1 MIQLL
6 RIDNFVLI
14 DRVEISLDKGFTV
27 ITGETGSGKS
37 ILLNALNLLIG
48 ERADFSVI
56 GPRSNKS
63 IVEAVAQMEDRL
75 IPFFT
80 LNDLDVQK
88 EVILRREIVKDGKS
102 RAFINDTP
110 VSLSLLKTLSSFLI
124 SIHSQYNTYELKS
137 PSFQLDL
144 LDDLANTKKL
154 RDDFSIQFLE
164 HKSKKKQLV
173 DLQQQLLEQEKL
185 KDYNTFLLEEL
196 GQLKL
201 KDQDFSEI
209 EKELLKL
216 DNADNIRELGDSFQ
230 DICIDNGPYDQ
241 LYNLYAKIEKNK
253 NLDQQFLEFAN
264 RLKSCLIELKELSEE
279 GGKLSKDFDASPEV
293 HRVLT
298 AKIDAYNNQ
307 LNKHRFTSQEQL
319 ITLFDHLDA
328 QLNENDQLE
337 NEILKLIDLI
347 ELEYTHLLQLGETLN
362 SKRIKAIPEIEKE
375 LKALFDALK
384 LKEATLNF
392 SLIKGV
398 ELKENGLDQ
407 LSMLFS
413 ANKGMETVPIEK
425 AASGG
430 ELSRVMLALQKMISE
445 KRQLPSVLFDE
456 IDTGVSG
463 DVAEKIGVLLKEM
476 GKNMQLIAISHL
488 PQVAA
493 KADYH
498 LKVEKNNSG
507 DKTNTT
513 VLSLT
518 NEQRVNEIARLMSGE
533 IISNEALLTAKSLMN

>member
-1 MIQLL
+1 
-6 RIDNFVLI
+6 
-14 DRVEISLDKGFTV
+14 
-27 ITGETGSGKS
+27 
-37 ILLNALNLLIG
+37 
-48 ERADFSVI
+48 
-56 GPRSNKS
+56 
-63 IVEAVAQMEDRL
+63 
-75 IPFFT
+75 
-80 LNDLDVQK
+80 
-88 EVILRREIVKDGKS
+88 
-102 RAFINDTP
+102 
-110 VSLSLLKTLSSFLI
+110 
-124 SIHSQYNTYELKS
+124 
-137 PSFQLDL
+137 LDL

-154 RDDFSIQFLE
+154 RDEFSIQFLE

-173 DLQQQLLEQEKL
+173 DLQQQLIEQEKL
-185 KDYNTFLLEEL
+185 KDYNAFLLEEL

-201 KDQDFSEI
+201 KDQNFLEI
-209 EKELLKL
+209 EKELIKL

-230 DICIDNGPYDQ
+230 GICVDNGPYDQ
-241 LYNLYAKIEKNK
+241 LYNLYVKIEKNK
-253 NLDQQFLEFAN
+253 NLDQQFLEFSD
-264 RLKSCLIELKELSEE
+264 RLKSCLIELKELSAE
-279 GGKLSKDFDASPEV
+279 GGSLSKDFDVSPEV
-293 HRVLT
+293 HRLLT
-298 AKIDAYNNQ
+298 AKIDAYNHQ

-319 ITLFDHLDA
+319 INLFNELDA

-337 NEILKLIDLI
+337 NAILKLRNLI
-347 ELEYTHLLQLGETLN
+347 ELEHSHLMQFGETLN
-362 SKRIKAIPEIEKE
+362 NKRHKAVPEIEKE
-375 LKALFDALK
+375 LKSLFVALK

-392 SLIKGV
+392 SLVKGV

-407 LSMLFS
+407 LTMLFS
-413 ANKGMETVPIEK
+413 ANKGMDAVPIEK

-493 KADYH
+493 KADFH
-498 LKVEKNNSG
+498 LKVEKNNNG

-533 IISNEALLTAKSLMN
+533 IISNEALLTAKSLMI

>member
-14 DRVEISLDKGFTV
+14 DRVELSLDKGFTV

-75 IPFFT
+75 LPFFT

-154 RDDFSIQFLE
+154 RDEFSIQFLE

-173 DLQQQLLEQEKL
+173 DLQQQLIEQEKL
-185 KDYNTFLLEEL
+185 KDYNAFLLEEL

-201 KDQDFSEI
+201 KDQNFLEI
-209 EKELLKL
+209 EKELIKL

-230 DICIDNGPYDQ
+230 GICVDNGPYDQ
-241 LYNLYAKIEKNK
+241 LYNLYVKIEKNK
-253 NLDQQFLEFAN
+253 NLDQQFLEFSD
-264 RLKSCLIELKELSEE
+264 RLKSCLIELKELSAE
-279 GGKLSKDFDASPEV
+279 GGSLSKDFDASPEV
-293 HRVLT
+293 HRLLT
-298 AKIDAYNNQ
+298 AKIDAYNHQ
-307 LNKHRFTSQEQL
+307 LNKHHFTSQEQL
-319 ITLFDHLDA
+319 MNLFNELDA

-337 NEILKLIDLI
+337 NAILKLRNLI
-347 ELEYTHLLQLGETLN
+347 ELEHTHLMQLGETLN
-362 SKRIKAIPEIEKE
+362 AKRHKALPEIEKE
-375 LKALFDALK
+375 LKSLFSALK

-392 SLIKGV
+392 SLVKGV

-407 LSMLFS
+407 LTMLFS
-413 ANKGMETVPIEK
+413 ANKGMDAVPIEK

-493 KADYH
+493 KADFH

-507 DKTNTT
+507 DKTITT

-533 IISNEALLTAKSLMN
+533 IISNEALLTAKSLMI

>member
-14 DRVEISLDKGFTV
+14 DRVELSLDKGFTV

-75 IPFFT
+75 VPFFT

-110 VSLSLLKTLSSFLI
+110 VPLSLLKTLSSFLI

-144 LDDLANTKKL
+144 LDDLAHTKKL
-154 RDDFSIQFLE
+154 RDEFSIQFIE
-164 HKSKKKQLV
+164 HKAKKKLLNE
-173 DLQQQLLEQEKL
+173 LQQQLIEQEKQ
-185 KDYNTFLLEEL
+185 KDYNKFLLEEL

-201 KDQDFSEI
+201 KDQDFSTI

-230 DICIDNGPYDQ
+230 DICVDNGPYDQ
-241 LYNLYAKIEKNK
+241 LYHLYAKIEKNK
-253 NLDQQFLEFAN
+253 NLDAQFLEFSN

-279 GGKLSKDFDASPEV
+279 GGKLSKDFDVSPEA
-293 HRVLT
+293 HRSLT
-298 AKIDAYNNQ
+298 AKIDNYNHQ

-319 ITLFDHLDA
+319 IILFDALDS
-328 QLNENDQLE
+328 QLNENDLLE
-337 NEILKLIDLI
+337 NSIQELKDLI
-347 ELEYTHLLQLGETLN
+347 ELQHTQLMQLGTELN
-362 SKRIKAIPEIEKE
+362 IKRTKAIPEIEKE
-375 LKALFDALK
+375 LILLFDALK
-384 LKEATLNF
+384 LKEATLTF
-392 SLIKGV
+392 SLIKGI
-398 ELKENGLDQ
+398 ELRENGLDQ

-413 ANKGMETVPIEK
+413 ANKGMEVTPIEK

-493 KADYH
+493 KADFH

-507 DKTNTT
+507 NKTNTT

-518 NEQRVNEIARLMSGE
+518 KEQRVNEIARLMSGE
-533 IISNEALLTAKSLMN
+533 IITNEALLTAKSLMI

>member
-14 DRVEISLDKGFTV
+14 DRVELSLDKGFTV

-75 IPFFT
+75 LPFFT

-154 RDDFSIQFLE
+154 RDEFSIQFLE

-173 DLQQQLLEQEKL
+173 DLQQQLIEQEKL
-185 KDYNTFLLEEL
+185 KDYNAFLLEEL

-201 KDQDFSEI
+201 KDQNFLEI
-209 EKELLKL
+209 EKELIKL

-230 DICIDNGPYDQ
+230 GICVDNGPYDQ
-241 LYNLYAKIEKNK
+241 LYNLYVKIEKNK
-253 NLDQQFLEFAN
+253 NLDQQFLEFSD
-264 RLKSCLIELKELSEE
+264 RLKSCLIELKELSAE
-279 GGKLSKDFDASPEV
+279 GGSLSKDFDVSPELY
-293 HRVLT
+293 RSLT
-298 AKIDAYNNQ
+298 AKIDAYNHQ

-319 ITLFDHLDA
+319 MNLFNELDA

-337 NEILKLIDLI
+337 NAILKLRNLI
-347 ELEYTHLLQLGETLN
+347 ELEHSHLMQFGETLN
-362 SKRIKAIPEIEKE
+362 NKRHKAVPEIEKE
-375 LKALFDALK
+375 LKSLFVALK

-392 SLIKGV
+392 SLVKGV

-407 LSMLFS
+407 LTMLFS
-413 ANKGMETVPIEK
+413 ANKGMDAVPIEK

-493 KADYH
+493 KADFH

-507 DKTNTT
+507 DKTITT

-533 IISNEALLTAKSLMN
+533 IISNEALLTAKSLMI